1 MICFSAPVGFSTKPG
16 DCMYLPVPCEIKYLD
31 AERSGCKF
39 YLFQWIESRL
49 TFLSLVDML
58 ASAKSNENRTAN
70 LLSDMDH
77 LEVAISKLQE
87 LLQRISE
94 YVESV
99 LVRKKDRN

>member
-1 MICFSAPVGFSTKPG
+1 
-16 DCMYLPVPCEIKYLD
+16 
-31 AERSGCKF
+31 
-39 YLFQWIESRL
+39 
-49 TFLSLVDML
+49 ML

-99 LVRKKDRN
+99 LVRKKDRD

>member
-1 MICFSAPVGFSTKPG
+1 
-16 DCMYLPVPCEIKYLD
+16 
-31 AERSGCKF
+31 
-39 YLFQWIESRL
+39 
-49 TFLSLVDML
+49 ML
-58 ASAKSNENRTAN
+58 ASAKSTESRTAN

-99 LVRKKDRN
+99 LVRKRDRIEWILGDHILIEIYALKGW